1 MIVPVF
7 KTGGRRVYPSSVGS
21 TPTRFRHFSTT
32 YRHAKSLTNPFGL
45 GRAICTTLEW
55 ASCISFVTTSPY
67 TFIVVRMSPTFLGAR
82 DATVYVLASDGP
94 ATCHGEGTEF
104 TQLHLREP
112 AFTSDA
118 DGRAG

>member
-1 MIVPVF
+1 VIVPVF

-32 YRHAKSLTNPFGL
+32 YRRANHSQISLASTGP
-45 GRAICTTLEW
+45 ICATLEW